1 VSLQA
6 QLQARVGSFDLDVD
20 LSIAPGE
27 VVALLGPNGAGK
39 TSVLRALAG
48 LLTIDAGRIALDGIV
63 LDEPANAIRMPVEQR
78 PIGVVFQDYLLFP
91 HLSVLENVAFG
102 LRSRGVGRTIAT
114 ARARSWLDRVGLGP
128 AANRKPGSLSG
139 GQAQRVALVRA
150 LATDPALLL
159 LDEPMAALDVSTRVE
174 LRREL
179 RQHLESFRGV
189 RLLVTHDPVEAM
201 AMADRLIVL
210 EHGRVLQTGSPA
222 EVTQRPRSRYVADLV
237 GVNLFRGTAR
247 QNVITISGGGALTA
261 VGVTDGDVFAV
272 VHPRTVALYRARPDG
287 TPRNVWEGRATDL
300 DLQGD
305 RVRVR
310 LQGSPSIVAEVT
322 PAAVRELGLDRG
334 DQVWIGVKATEVNVY
349 LA

>member
-1 VSLQA
+1 MSLQA
-6 QLQARVGSFDLDVD
+6 QIRATVGSFDLDVD
-20 LSIAPGE
+20 LTIAPGE
-27 VVALLGPNGAGK
+27 LVALLGPNGAGK

-48 LLTIDAGRIALDGIV
+48 LLPIDAGHIALDGLV
-63 LDEPANAIRMPVEQR
+63 LDEPAIAIRLPVEQR
-78 PIGVVFQDYLLFP
+78 PIGMVFQDYLLFP

-102 LRSRGVGRTIAT
+102 LRSRGVGRAAAT
-114 ARARSWLDRVGLGP
+114 ARALSWLDRVGLGP

-210 EHGRVLQTGSPA
+210 EQGRVLQSGSPA

-237 GVNLFRGTAR
+237 GVNLYRGQADHGSVR
-247 QNVITISGGGALTA
+247 MSGGQVLAA
-261 VGVTDGDVFAV
+261 AGVEAGEVFAV
-272 VHPRTVALYRARPDG
+272 IHPRAVSVHRAKPEG
-287 TPRNVWEGRATDL
+287 SPRNVWQGRATDI

-310 LQGSPSIVAEVT
+310 LQGLPSIVAEVT

-334 DQVWIGVKATEVNVY
+334 DQVWIGVKATEVIVY
-349 LA
+349 AA

>member
-102 LRSRGVGRTIAT
+102 LRSRGVGRTTAT

-150 LATDPALLL
+150 LATEPALLL

-247 QNVITISGGGALTA
+247 QNVITISGGGSLTA

>member
-1 VSLQA
+1 M
-6 QLQARVGSFDLDVD
+6 GSFDLDVD

-102 LRSRGVGRTIAT
+102 LRSRGVGRTTAT

-150 LATDPALLL
+150 LATGPALLL

-247 QNVITISGGGALTA
+247 HDVITISGGGSLTA
-261 VGVTDGDVFAV
+261 VGVADGNVFAV

-310 LQGSPSIVAEVT
+310 LEGSPSIVAEVT

-334 DQVWIGVKATEVNVY
+334 DQVWIGVKATEVDVY

>member
-1 VSLQA
+1 
-6 QLQARVGSFDLDVD
+6 VGSFDLDVD

-102 LRSRGVGRTIAT
+102 LRSRGVGRTTAT

-247 QNVITISGGGALTA
+247 QNVITISGGGSLTA

-310 LQGSPSIVAEVT
+310 LEGSPSIVAEVT

-334 DQVWIGVKATEVNVY
+334 DQVWIGVKATEVIVY
-349 LA
+349 AA

>member
-102 LRSRGVGRTIAT
+102 LRSRGVGRTTAT

-247 QNVITISGGGALTA
+247 QNVITISGGGSLTA

-310 LQGSPSIVAEVT
+310 LEGSPSIVAEVT

-334 DQVWIGVKATEVNVY
+334 DQVWIGVKATEVIVY
-349 LA
+349 PA

>member
-102 LRSRGVGRTIAT
+102 LRSRGVGRTTAT

-159 LDEPMAALDVSTRVE
+159 LDEPMAALDASARVE

-247 QNVITISGGGALTA
+247 QNVITISGGGSLTA

-334 DQVWIGVKATEVNVY
+334 DQVWIGVKATEVIVY
-349 LA
+349 AA

>member
-1 VSLQA
+1 MSLEA
-6 QLQARVGSFDLDVD
+6 QLRARVGSFDLDVD

-102 LRSRGVGRTIAT
+102 LRSRGVGRTTAT

-150 LATDPALLL
+150 LATEPALLL

-247 QNVITISGGGALTA
+247 QNVITISGGGSLTA

-334 DQVWIGVKATEVNVY
+334 DQVWIGVKATEVDVY

>member
-102 LRSRGVGRTIAT
+102 LRSRGVGRTTAT

-247 QNVITISGGGALTA
+247 QNVITISGGGSLTA

-334 DQVWIGVKATEVNVY
+334 DQVWIGVKATEVIVY
-349 LA
+349 PA